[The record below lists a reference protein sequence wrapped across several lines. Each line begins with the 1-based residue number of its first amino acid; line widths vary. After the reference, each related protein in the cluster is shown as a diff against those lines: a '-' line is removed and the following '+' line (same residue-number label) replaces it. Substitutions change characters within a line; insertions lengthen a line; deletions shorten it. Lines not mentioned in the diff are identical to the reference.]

1 MTAFVKVGSIFLRT
15 GNKVIAPPPAG
26 SLVVLRGGLSGAGT
40 YLAGTIPPLGF
51 AYKSLAFLMRVRADE
66 LVTAWSPGGIG
77 TVAFGVIGSAFELA
91 AGGSAGTFNL
101 SSTFPA
107 AGTVGTGPEAGLSP
121 HSIAVLPAIGG
132 FVWVY
137 AHIDYTVGGGNYEGE
152 FDLFD
157 DAHTQLAGATRTAT
171 YGSGLATTDPAVTGI
186 SIANYANA
194 PFATTPG
201 GLVIDGFYLLGSTVD
216 GSAVRAGNAR
226 SSLVADSDPRLLITY
241 GFSNV
246 LTPDQ
251 PISAPLVPTSLVTPS
266 ATFIPGGI
274 IN

>member
-1 MTAFVKVGSIFLRT
+1 MVRFAEVGNIQLRV
-15 GNKVIAPPPAG
+15 GNKVIAPPAAG
-26 SLVVLRGGLSGAGT
+26 SLVVLRGGPSGAGT
-40 YLAGTIPPLGF
+40 YLAGSIPPLGF
-51 AYKSLAFLMRVRADE
+51 AYKSLAFLMRVRVDE
-66 LVTAWSPGGIG
+66 LRTAWSPGGIG

-91 AGGSAGTFNL
+91 AGGGSGTFLL
-101 SSTFPA
+101 SSTFPT
-107 AGTVGTGPEAGLSP
+107 GGFVGGGPEQGLTP
-121 HSIAVLPAIGG
+121 HSTAVLPALGG

-157 DAHTQLAGATRTAT
+157 DAHTQLAGATRTDT
-171 YGSGLATTDPAVTGI
+171 YGSGLPSTDPAVTGI

-226 SSLVADSDPRLLITY
+226 SALVADSDPRLLITY

-266 ATFIPGGI
+266 AVFIPGGI